1 MSRRQDPGAPEPVPD
16 ESAPPAAE
24 DRELPAPDRDEG
36 QSESARERAERRR
49 RRAQVFGEV
58 LPDATS
64 DERGDAWGD
73 REGSSDE
80 WLRRQVPPHHG

>member
-1 MSRRQDPGAPEPVPD
+1 VTPAHDSDLPDPD
-16 ESAPPAAE
+16 ETNSSE
-24 DRELPAPDRDEG
+24 TG
-36 QSESARERAERRR
+36 QSATLGQAARRR
-49 RRAQVFGEV
+49 RLAQVFGEV

-73 REGSSDE
+73 REPSTDE

>member
-1 MSRRQDPGAPEPVPD
+1 MTRQQDPGQPESVPD
-16 ESAPPAAE
+16 ETGTRAADE
-24 DRELPAPDRDEG
+24 HRQAEQGDDPGKSRD
-36 QSESARERAERRR
+36 ARERAEQRR
-49 RRAQVFGEV
+49 RRARVFGEV

-73 REGSSDE
+73 RDDSSDD